1 MLCVQRPSEE
11 PTHLVVAT
19 LWEFPLAGGAA
30 PSDAPLPPPRLVAT
44 WRDVYARPPPPPP
57 AFDPD
62 EDPRTAFMGPVL
74 CRATATLACVTPDN
88 RLALR
93 DHATDELRHLRSL
106 EDVPADTLYTVIA
119 DKHPAGAL
127 HLLLESV
134 HELDH
139 DFTLIDADADVA
151 LSRFRLPP
159 TQHPLLYSDRGLGC
173 QPASARYLLTGEAV
187 YLDAEATA
195 EDDEFILSTYT
206 AADGAR
212 CVGSLAAD
220 CAAAAQAR
228 DMPSWHGG
236 SPTVILYRLIEC
248 LTGAIIART
257 ALPAPRSEQ
266 PLLFNGNVVA
276 CEILPDSGTIR
287 TLLYAQDAAGHA
299 RLLMWCCDGR
309 TLPLPAAATLPP
321 RDAFY
326 GVAPFEYGIV
336 DAATWRFAVVSEHA
350 EGVFG
355 LCAPGDVMVLDFM
368 THG

>member
-1 MLCVQRPSEE
+1 MLSVQRPSEE
-11 PTHLVVAT
+11 PTHLVIAT
-19 LWEFPLAGGAA
+19 LWEFPLAAA

-44 WRDVYARPPPPPP
+44 WRDVYARPPPLPP
-57 AFDPD
+57 AIDDPD
-62 EDPRTAFMGPVL
+62 EEPRTAFMGPVL
-74 CRATATLACVTPDN
+74 CRATATLACVTAGN

-93 DHATDELRHLRSL
+93 DHATDEVRHLRSL
-106 EDVPADTLYTVIA
+106 EDVPADRLYTVIS
-119 DKHPAGAL
+119 DKHPAGAR

-134 HELDH
+134 HELEH
-139 DFTLIDADADVA
+139 NFTLIDADADVE

-159 TQHPLLYSDRGLGC
+159 TQQPLLYSDRGVAC

-187 YLDAEATA
+187 YLDDLATR
-195 EDDEFILSTYT
+195 EDDEFVLSVLT
-206 AADGAR
+206 APDGAR

-228 DMPSWHGG
+228 DMPAWDGG
-236 SPTVILYRLIEC
+236 SPTVILYRIIEC
-248 LTGAIIART
+248 LTGATIART

-287 TLLYAQDAAGHA
+287 TLFYAPDAAGQA

-321 RDAFY
+321 RDTVY

-355 LCAPGDVMVLDFM
+355 LSAPGDVTVLDFM